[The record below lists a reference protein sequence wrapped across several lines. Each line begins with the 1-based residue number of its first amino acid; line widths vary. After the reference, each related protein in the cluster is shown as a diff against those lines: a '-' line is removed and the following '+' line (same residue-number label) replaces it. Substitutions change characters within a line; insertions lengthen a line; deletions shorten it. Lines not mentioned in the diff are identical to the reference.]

1 MEIKLKEEEERRKEE
16 AEIAELEKDALKDEK
31 QELLDKLMEQSKV
44 DEEDPLKDLSLEEVK
59 QQNKK
64 LRQAIVSLTFGF
76 E

>member
-16 AEIAELEKDALKDEK
+16 AEIADLEKDALKDEK
-31 QELLDKLMEQSKV
+31 QELMDKLMEQSKV

>member
-1 MEIKLKEEEERRKEE
+1 
-16 AEIAELEKDALKDEK
+16 
-31 QELLDKLMEQSKV
+31 MEQSKV